1 MVGAMSVRRL
11 TGGGLGLG
19 AVGFVL
25 IHAVHVGAIAA
36 AAAAPAAFTFLC
48 RLH

>member
-1 MVGAMSVRRL
+1 MSVRRL

-19 AVGFVL
+19 AASFVL
-25 IHAVHVGAIAA
+25 VHAIHVAGVAAV
-36 AAAAPAAFTFLC
+36 AAAPAAFTFLC